1 MKYALFFAAALLFF
15 ASCSKLEDGPAI
27 SFRSKENRL
36 IGKWKLTK
44 WMEDGVDI
52 TSSQTNGVDIVFQFE
67 ENRSLTIDR
76 GQDGIFEGSWNL
88 EENNVIMD
96 LQMLSEF
103 GNYIDKDTLFLK
115 RLTNKEIVAR
125 YNDVVETELVFEAQ

>member
-1 MKYALFFAAALLFF
+1 MKYALSFTAALLIF

-36 IGKWKLTK
+36 IGKWRLTK

-52 TSSQTNGVDIVFQFE
+52 TASQTNGVDIVFQFE
-67 ENRSLTIDR
+67 ENKSLTIDR
-76 GQDGIFEGSWNL
+76 GQAEILEGSWNL